1 MLAPEIFSLAPA
13 RMHGAKQAAA
23 NRPYTGTPTFNH
35 SKFGASLRINATFV
49 QIHTVRRIDAFPR
62 AFLCFPRVIRLRE
75 ASISIQSVP
84 RGYAMSTF
92 PNFALERRAPR
103 EFRAVPSV
111 VHEFAS
117 EFSRVATLMFLYLK
131 TQYLRR

>member
-1 MLAPEIFSLAPA
+1 MGSTPVVQKQQGRIAGTLIFDVNREMADCEFHTYPPFSECWIRKYSHSHW

-23 NRPYTGTPTFNH
+23 KRPYTGTSTFNH
-35 SKFGASLRINATFV
+35 SNFGASLRIDATFV

-92 PNFALERRAPR
+92 PNFALG
-103 EFRAVPSV
+103 
-111 VHEFAS
+111 
-117 EFSRVATLMFLYLK
+117 
-131 TQYLRR
+131 

>member
-1 MLAPEIFSLAPA
+1 VLDPEIFSLALA

-23 NRPYTGTPTFNH
+23 NRPDTGTPTFNH
-35 SKFGASLRINATFV
+35 SKFGASLRIDANFV

-92 PNFALERRAPR
+92 PNFALE
-103 EFRAVPSV
+103 
-111 VHEFAS
+111 
-117 EFSRVATLMFLYLK
+117 
-131 TQYLRR
+131 